1 MRTVASTSTTAASG
15 ALLDTGDQAVVELL
29 AVAATGSSLSL
40 AAAGTRRHGGLSA
53 LRTVPVLIWLTLG
66 VLVLLEADAVSTGNS
81 QLALLL
87 IADGLAVRF
96 ALAVRGELLDARLI
110 RLQRQRASHRA
121 QLRSLTQPG
130 HVAPHGHLTPDPP
143 LILWV
148 EPCREATRCRRARL
162 AKGVPILPSAGL
174 SEVLVVG
181 AGGWVS
187 SAAGSLG
194 RWRARC

>member
-1 MRTVASTSTTAASG
+1 MRTVPPTSTTAASG
-15 ALLDTGDQAVVELL
+15 AGLDTGQAVVDFL
-29 AVAATGSSLSL
+29 AVAATVSSLSL
-40 AAAGTRRHGGLSA
+40 AAAGTRRHGGLTA

-130 HVAPHGHLTPDPP
+130 HVAPHGHLTHPVLRTHHP
-143 LILWV
+143 V
-148 EPCREATRCRRARL
+148 PCEGDRHGRRQL
-162 AKGVPILPSAGL
+162 
-174 SEVLVVG
+174 
-181 AGGWVS
+181 
-187 SAAGSLG
+187 
-194 RWRARC
+194 